1 MTGTLQKKVGRKNK
15 KLIYFYDFNYT
26 ILKEL
31 QNKMVDVM
39 NALIRP
45 SSTLR
50 TKRQKYREGT
60 ESFDENVLGVFTSKY
75 FECNDNITP
84 RYSSDKQR
92 DFLQIAAKIA
102 EKSPMYPHKHGAIIV
117 YKDKIIASGYN
128 YYMGDFSIHAEVAA
142 ISRIKRK
149 QKHIL
154 RDCDIYVVRIG
165 PKRLNNPLK
174 YSRPCPNCQ
183 DTIIKNNIKNAYYST
198 SYEYDDIRSTIHNKN
213 LCDCKFT

>member
-1 MTGTLQKKVGRKNK
+1 M
-15 KLIYFYDFNYT
+15 
-26 ILKEL
+26 
-31 QNKMVDVM
+31 
-39 NALIRP
+39 
-45 SSTLR
+45 LR
-50 TKRQKYREGT
+50 TSGTISTKRKKYKEGT
-60 ESFDENVLGVFTSKY
+60 ESFNEKEMGCFTSKY
-75 FECNDNITP
+75 FECNDNISV
-84 RYSSDKQR
+84 RISSEKQKEY
-92 DFLQIAAKIA
+92 LSIAAKIA

-142 ISRIKRK
+142 ISKIKKK

-165 PKRLNNPLK
+165 PKSLNNPLK

-198 SYEYDDIRSTIHNKN
+198 SYEYDNIRSTIHKKN
-213 LCDCKFT
+213 ECECIFT

>member
-1 MTGTLQKKVGRKNK
+1 
-15 KLIYFYDFNYT
+15 
-26 ILKEL
+26 
-31 QNKMVDVM
+31 MVDVL
-39 NALIRP
+39 NALTRP
-45 SSTLR
+45 SSMLR
-50 TKRQKYREGT
+50 TSGTLSTKRKKYKEGI
-60 ESFDENVLGVFTSKY
+60 ESFNEKELGCFTSKY
-75 FECNDNITP
+75 FECNDNMVA
-84 RYSSDKQR
+84 RFSSEKQKEY
-92 DFLQIAAKIA
+92 LSIAAKIA

-142 ISRIKRK
+142 ISKIKK

-165 PKRLNNPLK
+165 PKSFNNPLK

-198 SYEYDDIRSTIHNKN
+198 SYEYDDIRSTIHKKN
-213 LCDCKFT
+213 ECECVFS